1 MARPTHT
8 HALPPP
14 RSFARR
20 PSAPS
25 SPSCHMILAHS
36 PSNPPFPNFP
46 THTHAL
52 SLLRPTPLPR
62 WVPRCAPRPPPAP
75 RGGGLGQENRRAARV
90 IMPNPALTRAQWR
103 RQGESRKPAPTT
115 CLVGGGRMEEGG
127 WGGDACGESR
137 RRANEFS
144 FNPSTNPSTA
154 RWIWKVRAP
163 TNGGAPTMYGSCSL
177 TVRCVARARG
187 GSSCGAAPRE

>member
-20 PSAPS
+20 LSAPS

-62 WVPRCAPRPPPAP
+62 WVPRCAPRPPP
-75 RGGGLGQENRRAARV
+75 LQEERVVGHEKAGEKNRRAARV
-90 IMPNPALTRAQWR
+90 VTPKSPHLHELSGVRRASH
-103 RQGESRKPAPTT
+103 ESLAPTT
-115 CLVGGGRMEEGG
+115 CLIGGGRMEEGG

-144 FNPSTNPSTA
+144 SYPSTNPSTA
-154 RWIWKVRAP
+154 R
-163 TNGGAPTMYGSCSL
+163 
-177 TVRCVARARG
+177 
-187 GSSCGAAPRE
+187 